1 MKREMRLTRDLG
13 FLRVGAAAPRL
24 RVGDVGGNSGAIIEC
39 VRRAAEEGVQV
50 LAFPEMAITGY
61 TIADLVHQEV
71 LLRQARE
78 GLRRILEESASTAMV
93 VMVGLP
99 LLVEQKVYNCAA
111 VLASGRVLGVVP
123 KTYLPAYKEFYE
135 DRWFASG
142 EQARPGGIGLLGQEV
157 PFGTDL
163 LFRVKGLPSAT
174 IGVEVCEDLWVPL
187 APHEHQAVAGAT
199 VLVNLSASNELIGK
213 ADWRRTMVCSES
225 GRCLAALCYVSA
237 GWGESSNDVV
247 FGGHIVMAENGA
259 ILEEADRL
267 SADPRLVV
275 ADIDLDR
282 LAHDRRVATT
292 FGEGRGAART
302 FRTVEA
308 EVIDPAAGGLH
319 RRIDPQPFVPGD
331 PARRAERCR
340 DIFSMQVAGL
350 AGKLSGAGRD
360 RVVLGVSGGLDST
373 LALLVAA
380 RTMDFLGLPRENVH
394 ACTLPGFGTTRR
406 TRGNAAALCRAL
418 GARLETVDITRTCRA
433 HLRDLGHAGEED
445 VVFENV
451 QARYRTEFLFN
462 KANETGAVVVGTG
475 DLTEIALGWCT
486 FSGDHLSHYH
496 VNASVPKT
504 LVRFL
509 VRWVADEE
517 EAGSPAQGV
526 LYDILET
533 PISPELR
540 RPRNGEVTQ
549 KTEEVIGPVELAD
562 FYLYP
567 FIRWGMRPG
576 KILYLANEARQQG
589 LFEGR
594 YSLGDLH
601 RWLASFLERFFSNQ
615 FKRTCLPEGPKVGS
629 VSLSPRGDWRM
640 PSDADGRL
648 WLEDLETVY
657 KTLRK

>member
-1 MKREMRLTRDLG
+1 MRHRGMGMSPEMRLTRDLG
-13 FLRVGAAAPRL
+13 FLRVGAVAPRL
-24 RVGDVGGNSGAIIEC
+24 RAGDVGGNTGAIIEC

-61 TIADLVHQEV
+61 TIADLVHHEV
-71 LLRQARE
+71 LLRRVRE
-78 GLRRILEESASTAMV
+78 GLRRILEESASTAML

-111 VLASGRVLGVVP
+111 VLASGRILGVVP

-174 IGVEVCEDLWVPL
+174 IGVEICEDLWVPL
-187 APHEHQAVAGAT
+187 SPHEYQAVAGAT

-247 FGGHIVMAENGA
+247 FGGHIMLAENGA

-267 SADPRLVV
+267 SPDPRLVV

-308 EVIDPAAGGLH
+308 EVIDPAPGGLH

-350 AGKLSGAGRD
+350 AGKLSGANRD
-360 RVVLGVSGGLDST
+360 HVVLGVSGGLDST

-380 RTMDFLGLPRENVH
+380 RTMDFLKLPRGNVY
-394 ACTLPGFGTTRR
+394 AYTLPGFGTTRR
-406 TRGNAAALCRAL
+406 TRNNAAALCRAL

-462 KANETGAVVVGTG
+462 KANETGGGGGRDGGPDRDRPGVV
-475 DLTEIALGWCT
+475 
-486 FSGDHLSHYH
+486 HL
-496 VNASVPKT
+496 
-504 LVRFL
+504 
-509 VRWVADEE
+509 
-517 EAGSPAQGV
+517 
-526 LYDILET
+526 
-533 PISPELR
+533 LR
-540 RPRNGEVTQ
+540 RSPFPLSRQCLGAQ
-549 KTEEVIGPVELAD
+549 DAGPV
-562 FYLYP
+562 
-567 FIRWGMRPG
+567 PG
-576 KILYLANEARQQG
+576 
-589 LFEGR
+589 
-594 YSLGDLH
+594 
-601 RWLASFLERFFSNQ
+601 
-615 FKRTCLPEGPKVGS
+615 PVG
-629 VSLSPRGDWRM
+629 G
-640 PSDADGRL
+640 G
-648 WLEDLETVY
+648 
-657 KTLRK
+657 